1 MENKLYV
8 IKERFDGTVDVFEVT
23 VETETPKQ
31 YKIDDSRVYR
41 SVVNKSELY
50 SMVYGHMFGSNRK
63 ELIKKW
69 NERTNEQ
76 IEKYSRLIEI
86 EKKLLIK

>member
-8 IKERFDGTVDVFEVT
+8 IKERFDGIVDMFYVK

-41 SVVNKSELY
+41 NVVNKSELY
-50 SMVYGHMFGSNRK
+50 NMTYGHMFGLDKNELIKQWNKDINELIEKDLRSIERRK
-63 ELIKKW
+63 EL
-69 NERTNEQ
+69 
-76 IEKYSRLIEI
+76 
-86 EKKLLIK
+86 LIK